1 MMGGGGGLAE
11 HKIYSKQTENSYNVS
26 YMYWNNIV
34 DIRIRAGESLLTKL
48 TNGKP
53 INFEIVNISVLEL
66 KKTVLKRKRNG
77 WVNTKTATFVF
88 FLLKYVLKGRLLFPS
103 EEINNKK
110 DVDYWTCTVYTRSQI
125 F

>member
-66 KKTVLKRKRNG
+66 KKNG
-77 WVNTKTATFVF
+77 FKT
-88 FLLKYVLKGRLLFPS
+88 
-103 EEINNKK
+103 
-110 DVDYWTCTVYTRSQI
+110 
-125 F
+125 